1 MFYASIVFEIFA
13 YKYDFFVQLVQS
25 ILKYNRGIY
34 MQNVLLRL
42 REVQPSL
49 SSTERQIAQ
58 FILENPDET
67 TTLTI
72 RDLARRSF
80 SSPSSVVRI
89 CRVIGFQGYKELRHA
104 LTLELATLGENGS
117 HREKDITPQDSLQ
130 EIVDK
135 VTHKN
140 IQSLLDTQRLLLLDE
155 LEQCVELIAN
165 ARTVLLFGIGS
176 SLCVAKDTYLKFLRL
191 DKPCV
196 VNEDSHSQLLQA
208 RNATAQDVGIVFSYS
223 GQTMEMIQCIKE
235 MKAGGAPVIAVTR
248 YYPSEVAQLADH
260 VLYVAANES
269 LFRNGAMSSRLSQL
283 NVVDILYTAYASR
296 NHEDT
301 MRRLAALEGS
311 DFAGVVANNLAQ
323 FGYASPLPVF
333 GGLGLN
339 VTNPMSAAE
348 YVCLGARGLLVQ
360 PETALT
366 AMRAVAPRQKDGTPV
381 PTAALCYG
389 HLPLMLTRACP
400 LRNVR
405 TSCAGCTHKG
415 KLRDRKGRDFPVRCS
430 APGSAGMRT
439 VFNPVPLYMGDR
451 LTEMPVDLAVAAFTL
466 EPADRVEEVLTHLF
480 HQQPF
485 DGEFTRGLYYTNN

>member
-89 CRVIGFQGYKELRHA
+89 CRVIGFQGYK
-104 LTLELATLGENGS
+104 
-117 HREKDITPQDSLQ
+117 
-130 EIVDK
+130 
-135 VTHKN
+135 
-140 IQSLLDTQRLLLLDE
+140 E

-301 MRRLAALEGS
+301 MRRL
-311 DFAGVVANNLAQ
+311 
-323 FGYASPLPVF
+323 
-333 GGLGLN
+333 
-339 VTNPMSAAE
+339 T
-348 YVCLGARGLLVQ
+348 
-360 PETALT
+360 
-366 AMRAVAPRQKDGTPV
+366 K
-381 PTAALCYG
+381 
-389 HLPLMLTRACP
+389 
-400 LRNVR
+400 
-405 TSCAGCTHKG
+405 THIYK
-415 KLRDRKGRDFPVRCS
+415 
-430 APGSAGMRT
+430 PGD
-439 VFNPVPLYMGDR
+439 P
-451 LTEMPVDLAVAAFTL
+451 
-466 EPADRVEEVLTHLF
+466 EVLT
-480 HQQPF
+480 QP
-485 DGEFTRGLYYTNN
+485 

>member
-283 NVVDILYTAYASR
+283 NVVDILYLSLI
-296 NHEDT
+296 HI
-301 MRRLAALEGS
+301 
-311 DFAGVVANNLAQ
+311 
-323 FGYASPLPVF
+323 
-333 GGLGLN
+333 
-339 VTNPMSAAE
+339 
-348 YVCLGARGLLVQ
+348 
-360 PETALT
+360 
-366 AMRAVAPRQKDGTPV
+366 
-381 PTAALCYG
+381 
-389 HLPLMLTRACP
+389 
-400 LRNVR
+400 
-405 TSCAGCTHKG
+405 
-415 KLRDRKGRDFPVRCS
+415 
-430 APGSAGMRT
+430 
-439 VFNPVPLYMGDR
+439 
-451 LTEMPVDLAVAAFTL
+451 
-466 EPADRVEEVLTHLF
+466 
-480 HQQPF
+480 
-485 DGEFTRGLYYTNN
+485 

>member
-25 ILKYNRGIY
+25 ILKYNRGID

-58 FILENPDET
+58 FILDNPDET

-72 RDLARRSF
+72 RELARRSF

-89 CRVIGFQGYKELRHA
+89 CRVIGFQGYKEL
-104 LTLELATLGENGS
+104 S

-130 EIVDK
+130 EIVEK

-283 NVVDILYTAYASR
+283 NVMDILYTAYASR

-301 MRRLAALEGS
+301 MRRL
-311 DFAGVVANNLAQ
+311 
-323 FGYASPLPVF
+323 
-333 GGLGLN
+333 
-339 VTNPMSAAE
+339 T
-348 YVCLGARGLLVQ
+348 
-360 PETALT
+360 
-366 AMRAVAPRQKDGTPV
+366 K
-381 PTAALCYG
+381 
-389 HLPLMLTRACP
+389 
-400 LRNVR
+400 
-405 TSCAGCTHKG
+405 THIYK
-415 KLRDRKGRDFPVRCS
+415 
-430 APGSAGMRT
+430 PGD
-439 VFNPVPLYMGDR
+439 P
-451 LTEMPVDLAVAAFTL
+451 
-466 EPADRVEEVLTHLF
+466 EVLT
-480 HQQPF
+480 QP
-485 DGEFTRGLYYTNN
+485 

>member
-1 MFYASIVFEIFA
+1 MFYASIIFEIFA

-34 MQNVLLRL
+34 MQNILLRL

-176 SLCVAKDTYLKFLRL
+176 SLCVAKDTHLKFLRL

-283 NVVDILYTAYASR
+283 NVMDILYTAYASR

-301 MRRLAALEGS
+301 MRRL
-311 DFAGVVANNLAQ
+311 
-323 FGYASPLPVF
+323 
-333 GGLGLN
+333 
-339 VTNPMSAAE
+339 T
-348 YVCLGARGLLVQ
+348 
-360 PETALT
+360 
-366 AMRAVAPRQKDGTPV
+366 K
-381 PTAALCYG
+381 
-389 HLPLMLTRACP
+389 
-400 LRNVR
+400 
-405 TSCAGCTHKG
+405 THIYK
-415 KLRDRKGRDFPVRCS
+415 
-430 APGSAGMRT
+430 PGD
-439 VFNPVPLYMGDR
+439 P
-451 LTEMPVDLAVAAFTL
+451 
-466 EPADRVEEVLTHLF
+466 EVLT
-480 HQQPF
+480 QP
-485 DGEFTRGLYYTNN
+485 

>member
-1 MFYASIVFEIFA
+1 MIF
-13 YKYDFFVQLVQS
+13 QS
-25 ILKYNRGIY
+25 KQKVNGAP
-34 MQNVLLRL
+34 VW
-42 REVQPSL
+42 EVDIDTQTVRHRNPKTGE
-49 SSTERQIAQ
+49 TERYVFHTDHIRYYLHH
-58 FILENPDET
+58 IEEKRPD
-67 TTLTI
+67 L
-72 RDLARRSF
+72 
-80 SSPSSVVRI
+80 
-89 CRVIGFQGYKELRHA
+89 
-104 LTLELATLGENGS
+104 
-117 HREKDITPQDSLQ
+117 LQ

-301 MRRLAALEGS
+301 MRRL
-311 DFAGVVANNLAQ
+311 
-323 FGYASPLPVF
+323 
-333 GGLGLN
+333 
-339 VTNPMSAAE
+339 T
-348 YVCLGARGLLVQ
+348 
-360 PETALT
+360 
-366 AMRAVAPRQKDGTPV
+366 K
-381 PTAALCYG
+381 
-389 HLPLMLTRACP
+389 
-400 LRNVR
+400 
-405 TSCAGCTHKG
+405 THIYK
-415 KLRDRKGRDFPVRCS
+415 
-430 APGSAGMRT
+430 PGD
-439 VFNPVPLYMGDR
+439 P
-451 LTEMPVDLAVAAFTL
+451 
-466 EPADRVEEVLTHLF
+466 EVLT
-480 HQQPF
+480 QP
-485 DGEFTRGLYYTNN
+485 

>member
-1 MFYASIVFEIFA
+1 MSTKRLFCGTMFYASIIFEIFA

-208 RNATAQDVGIVFSYS
+208 LRN
-223 GQTMEMIQCIKE
+223 
-235 MKAGGAPVIAVTR
+235 
-248 YYPSEVAQLADH
+248 L
-260 VLYVAANES
+260 
-269 LFRNGAMSSRLSQL
+269 
-283 NVVDILYTAYASR
+283 
-296 NHEDT
+296 
-301 MRRLAALEGS
+301 RRLCLIYRK
-311 DFAGVVANNLAQ
+311 LA
-323 FGYASPLPVF
+323 FIPF
-333 GGLGLN
+333 F
-339 VTNPMSAAE
+339 
-348 YVCLGARGLLVQ
+348 LL
-360 PETALT
+360 A
-366 AMRAVAPRQKDGTPV
+366 
-381 PTAALCYG
+381 
-389 HLPLMLTRACP
+389 
-400 LRNVR
+400 
-405 TSCAGCTHKG
+405 THHRKG
-415 KLRDRKGRDFPVRCS
+415 KALSRALPPLVVLCTLYWAFCLLYLSCKRKLKS
-430 APGSAGMRT
+430 S
-439 VFNPVPLYMGDR
+439 VPFL
-451 LTEMPVDLAVAAFTL
+451 L
-466 EPADRVEEVLTHLF
+466 
-480 HQQPF
+480 
-485 DGEFTRGLYYTNN
+485 

>member
-155 LEQCVELIAN
+155 LEQCV
-165 ARTVLLFGIGS
+165 
-176 SLCVAKDTYLKFLRL
+176 AKDTYLKFLRL

-301 MRRLAALEGS
+301 MRRL
-311 DFAGVVANNLAQ
+311 
-323 FGYASPLPVF
+323 
-333 GGLGLN
+333 
-339 VTNPMSAAE
+339 T
-348 YVCLGARGLLVQ
+348 
-360 PETALT
+360 
-366 AMRAVAPRQKDGTPV
+366 K
-381 PTAALCYG
+381 
-389 HLPLMLTRACP
+389 
-400 LRNVR
+400 
-405 TSCAGCTHKG
+405 THIYK
-415 KLRDRKGRDFPVRCS
+415 
-430 APGSAGMRT
+430 PGD
-439 VFNPVPLYMGDR
+439 P
-451 LTEMPVDLAVAAFTL
+451 
-466 EPADRVEEVLTHLF
+466 EVLT
-480 HQQPF
+480 QP
-485 DGEFTRGLYYTNN
+485 

>member
-58 FILENPDET
+58 FILDNPDET

-130 EIVDK
+130 EIVEK
-135 VTHKN
+135 VTHRN

-223 GQTMEMIQCIKE
+223 GQTNEKLHTRAENIVIDATGVEREKARAAIDA
-235 MKAGGAPVIAVTR
+235 AGGSVKTAITML
-248 YYPSEVAQLADH
+248 LADCDAKE
-260 VLYVAANES
+260 AA
-269 LFRNGAMSSRLSQL
+269 
-283 NVVDILYTAYASR
+283 
-296 NHEDT
+296 
-301 MRRLAALEGS
+301 RRLER
-311 DFAGVVANNLAQ
+311 
-323 FGYASPLPVF
+323 
-333 GGLGLN
+333 
-339 VTNPMSAAE
+339 
-348 YVCLGARGLLVQ
+348 ARGHVREAIRL
-360 PETALT
+360 E
-366 AMRAVAPRQKDGTPV
+366 V
-381 PTAALCYG
+381 P
-389 HLPLMLTRACP
+389 
-400 LRNVR
+400 
-405 TSCAGCTHKG
+405 
-415 KLRDRKGRDFPVRCS
+415 
-430 APGSAGMRT
+430 
-439 VFNPVPLYMGDR
+439 
-451 LTEMPVDLAVAAFTL
+451 
-466 EPADRVEEVLTHLF
+466 
-480 HQQPF
+480 
-485 DGEFTRGLYYTNN
+485 

>member
-13 YKYDFFVQLVQS
+13 HKYDFFVQLVQS
-25 ILKYNRGIY
+25 ILKYNRGID

-58 FILENPDET
+58 FILDNPDET

-72 RDLARRSF
+72 RELARRSF

-104 LTLELATLGENGS
+104 LTLELATLG
-117 HREKDITPQDSLQ
+117 
-130 EIVDK
+130 

-283 NVVDILYTAYASR
+283 NVMDILYTAYASR

-301 MRRLAALEGS
+301 MRRL
-311 DFAGVVANNLAQ
+311 
-323 FGYASPLPVF
+323 
-333 GGLGLN
+333 
-339 VTNPMSAAE
+339 T
-348 YVCLGARGLLVQ
+348 
-360 PETALT
+360 
-366 AMRAVAPRQKDGTPV
+366 K
-381 PTAALCYG
+381 
-389 HLPLMLTRACP
+389 
-400 LRNVR
+400 
-405 TSCAGCTHKG
+405 THIYK
-415 KLRDRKGRDFPVRCS
+415 
-430 APGSAGMRT
+430 PGD
-439 VFNPVPLYMGDR
+439 P
-451 LTEMPVDLAVAAFTL
+451 
-466 EPADRVEEVLTHLF
+466 EVLT
-480 HQQPF
+480 QP
-485 DGEFTRGLYYTNN
+485 

>member
-235 MKAGGAPVIAVTR
+235 MKAGGAPVIA
-248 YYPSEVAQLADH
+248 
-260 VLYVAANES
+260 
-269 LFRNGAMSSRLSQL
+269 
-283 NVVDILYTAYASR
+283 
-296 NHEDT
+296 
-301 MRRLAALEGS
+301 
-311 DFAGVVANNLAQ
+311 
-323 FGYASPLPVF
+323 
-333 GGLGLN
+333 
-339 VTNPMSAAE
+339 
-348 YVCLGARGLLVQ
+348 
-360 PETALT
+360 
-366 AMRAVAPRQKDGTPV
+366 
-381 PTAALCYG
+381 
-389 HLPLMLTRACP
+389 
-400 LRNVR
+400 
-405 TSCAGCTHKG
+405 
-415 KLRDRKGRDFPVRCS
+415 
-430 APGSAGMRT
+430 
-439 VFNPVPLYMGDR
+439 
-451 LTEMPVDLAVAAFTL
+451 
-466 EPADRVEEVLTHLF
+466 
-480 HQQPF
+480 
-485 DGEFTRGLYYTNN
+485 